1 MAVPCHWQCECSPCE
16 NKLQFGAAEVRP
28 SGLLADENGLFAARD
43 IKQGE
48 WIATFGPV
56 RRVGAAGGGNM
67 EYSFPITETGSRAL
81 VYVTPIHRVGD
92 IFRAHAMNHTCSTE
106 HSNALITHNG
116 EVGTKAQVL
125 VRARTPIGAGLEIF
139 ANYGPKDEIR
149 FFDNCPCRCHT
160 CLPRLSG

>member
-1 MAVPCHWQCECSPCE
+1 MAVPCHWQRECSPCE

-28 SGLLADENGLFAARD
+28 SGLLADENGLFATRD

-67 EYSFPITETGSRAL
+67 EYSFPITETGSRVL

-92 IFRAHAMNHTCSTE
+92 IFRAQC
-106 HSNALITHNG
+106 
-116 EVGTKAQVL
+116 
-125 VRARTPIGAGLEIF
+125 
-139 ANYGPKDEIR
+139 DES
-149 FFDNCPCRCHT
+149 HV
-160 CLPRLSG
+160 